1 MKLRGLSRLVD
12 ILASI
17 IGVLSICY
25 FLLNP
30 KLDWWVWDV
39 NPDLVVSGVAG
50 GLGALYLFG
59 AICQWA
65 FNRIKFD
72 RTLARGRYLVKVIA
86 MVPMG

>member
-1 MKLRGLSRLVD
+1 MKLRGLSRFVD

-59 AICQWA
+59 AISRQLSVILSCGQLEYTY
-65 FNRIKFD
+65 I
-72 RTLARGRYLVKVIA
+72 LSRYYCC
-86 MVPMG
+86 